1 MAARRARA
9 CDQASFTTCSDLCH
23 TYAALDRLRQGHR
36 ASSRQLDR
44 SDRRRSEADGPK
56 PQPLAA
62 CSTREAGR
70 LADGDLHGA
79 VTRDSSVSP
88 LRRAHILR
96 SLITY
101 HRHIADTLTVAELI
115 AEYLQAATEANLIHQ
130 RDGLVREVT

>member
-1 MAARRARA
+1 VAARRARA

-23 TYAALDRLRQGHR
+23 TYATLDRLRQGHW

-56 PQPLAA
+56 PQPLAR
-62 CSTREAGR
+62 STREAGR
-70 LADGDLHGA
+70 LANDLHGA

-101 HRHIADTLTVAELI
+101 HRHIADTLTVAKLI